1 MQYPVPVEEALESYE
16 QEFGPV
22 SPKAKEPAALLLNT
36 ANEAYQA
43 GYEAAKK
50 KK

>member
-22 SPKAKEPAALLLNT
+22 SPKARELAALLLNT
-36 ANEAYQA
+36 ANEAYKA
-43 GYEAAKK
+43 GYEAARQEK
-50 KK
+50 

>member
-1 MQYPVPVEEALESYE
+1 MQYPVPVEEALEGYE
-16 QEFGPV
+16 REFGPV
-22 SPKAKEPAALLLNT
+22 SPKAKEMAALLLKM

-50 KK
+50 EK